1 MEDKIKA
8 IEEQIDRLRGK
19 KEKHSNEEHR
29 SKKKVLKQ
37 KLALELVNN
46 VIDDLEHRKEEL
58 LRMRKTPPEG

>member
-8 IEEQIDRLRGK
+8 IEEQVERLRCK
-19 KEKHSNEEHR
+19 KKKHSNEEHR

-37 KLALELVNN
+37 KLTMELINN
-46 VIDDLEHRKEEL
+46 IIDDLEHRKEEL